1 LAQASPLRE
10 MTWTRYHIEK
20 YIYIYIYIYMYK
32 IQYYGFPFP
41 HEYSGEGRGAY
52 HQGRYL
58 STNAEK
64 ETRYNHYGQL
74 LLFQ

>member
-1 LAQASPLRE
+1 
-10 MTWTRYHIEK
+10 
-20 YIYIYIYIYMYK
+20 MYK